1 MAQRK
6 RKVRAQHQ
14 NPKRRFR
21 EMPMRCRPR
30 PQQLELFARP
40 SDADLVPAPHW
51 ETLPEEAQVT
61 LTELMVRLILDHTS
75 ARAPHRTEARHE
87 A

>member
-1 MAQRK
+1 M
-6 RKVRAQHQ
+6 
-14 NPKRRFR
+14 RR
-21 EMPMRCRPR
+21 RPT

-51 ETLPEEAQVT
+51 QTLPEDARVT
-61 LTELMVRLILDHTS
+61 LTELMVRLILDH
-75 ARAPHRTEARHE
+75 AAGAQVPHWTEARHE